1 MPTAPTTLDGFRAQL
16 QDLMPTLPK
25 RMKQCAEYLGA
36 NPERIA
42 VSTVA
47 ELAAGAEVQ
56 PSALMR
62 FCQLMGFSG
71 FSDMQKMFREVYSPA
86 LPDYGT
92 RLSNLRDRGAGSPS
106 ALLAEFVDA
115 GRMSLENLT
124 HTVDS
129 RVLDQ
134 SVEALAS
141 AQMIHVVGLRRAFP
155 VASYLS
161 YAFEKMGIAAM
172 LHDGTGKLDHS
183 HAVRARRCGDR
194 HHLCPLQH
202 RNRRHGPGRRRPWPA
217 RGGHHRHRDEPGAIA
232 RHSALVGVR
241 GRLLVLSARSRPP
254 CPLRSPLRWLL
265 ARGARVKIEF
275 KACILPF

>member
-1 MPTAPTTLDGFRAQL
+1 MPTAPTSLDAFRAQL

-25 RMKQCAEYLGA
+25 RMKQCAEYLRA

-47 ELAAGAEVQ
+47 ELATGAGVQ

-92 RLSNLRDRGAGSPS
+92 RLSNLRNRGAGSPS

-134 SVEALAS
+134 SVEALAG
-141 AQMIHVVGLRRAFP
+141 AQVIHIVGLRRAFP

-183 HAVRARRCGDR
+183 HAIRDGDAVIAITFAPYSQETVDMAQAAAACGLPVVAITDTVMSPVQSPGILPLSVSEVDFWAFRA
-194 HHLCPLQH
+194 
-202 RNRRHGPGRRRPWPA
+202 
-217 RGGHHRHRDEPGAIA
+217 
-232 RHSALVGVR
+232 
-241 GRLLVLSARSRPP
+241 LSATLS
-254 CPLRSPLRWLL
+254 L
-265 ARGARVKIEF
+265 AITLAVAVGTRRESEK
-275 KACILPF
+275 